1 MQHAVVVVVEAA
13 ELTPRLAAHAEV
25 VEAADADE
33 RARRVGKGGDDGHG
47 IIGAEATAPAVVVGG
62 KGRKR
67 RSKGRRER
75 DE

>member
-33 RARRVGKGGDDGHG
+33 RARRVGKVLLGQRQ
-47 IIGAEATAPAVVVGG
+47 PLLQ
-62 KGRKR
+62 
-67 RSKGRRER
+67 
-75 DE
+75 